1 MAHGHTTNSFPPKHD
16 HDRCIADAMEEA
28 KNYCKNNGLR
38 WTPLRAQVLEVV
50 WAHHKPVRAYDI
62 LDTLSEARSQAEN
75 GEGAPHSRT
84 RVAPPTVY
92 RALDFL
98 LEHGFVHRIDSLNA
112 FIGCG
117 EIGHT
122 DNTYFL
128 ICHSC
133 GEAAEIHDR
142 ALTEALSNCA
152 ARSNFAVSSET
163 VEIAGTC
170 PKCQAD
176 AAPSA

>member
-1 MAHGHTTNSFPPKHD
+1 MANGHITNSFPPKHD
-16 HDRCIADAMEEA
+16 HDVCVADALEEA
-28 KNYCKNNGLR
+28 KNYCKDNGLR
-38 WTPLRAQVLEVV
+38 WTPLRAQVLELV
-50 WAHHKPVRAYDI
+50 WEHHKPVRAYDI
-62 LDTLSEARSQAEN
+62 LDTLSQARSEASK
-75 GEGAPHSRT
+75 GADSPKAAG

-128 ICHSC
+128 ICHAC
-133 GEAAEIHDR
+133 GEAAEIHDK
-142 ALTEALSNCA
+142 ALTKALSNCA
-152 ARSNFAVSSET
+152 AGANFKVESQT

-170 PKCQAD
+170 PKCQA
-176 AAPSA
+176 